1 MTEQEILDYVHS
13 SEQVIEMQRRRIDTL
28 DKKIQLQ
35 KEIRASI
42 AIYIEEIIK
51 KLESPDEKDRQL
63 GLNHLKGLARTKD

>member
-1 MTEQEILDYVHS
+1 MTEQEILEYIHS
-13 SEQVIEMQRRRIDTL
+13 SEEVIELQRRRIDML

-35 KEIRASI
+35 KEIRVSM
-42 AIYIEEIIK
+42 AIYIGEIVK

>member
-42 AIYIEEIIK
+42 AIYIGEIIK

-63 GLNHLKGLARTKD
+63 GLNHLKGLAHTKD

>member
-42 AIYIEEIIK
+42 AIYIGEIIK

-63 GLNHLKGLARTKD
+63 GLNHLKGLANTKD

>member
-42 AIYIEEIIK
+42 AIYIGEIIK

-63 GLNHLKGLARTKD
+63 GLNHLKGLAYTKD